1 MKSFIHSPRYA
12 FNTDIAE
19 PVAKHAAGLG
29 VAVKRWKVLIQ
40 SVKSIRSGMM
50 RYILFRYDVI
60 YHLIG
65 DLKVELGDKMPPV
78 EVEDIVGR

>member
-1 MKSFIHSPRYA
+1 MHSSRYA

-29 VAVKRWKVLIQ
+29 VAVKRYIERYDSKG
-40 SVKSIRSGMM
+40 SVYSFKTM
-50 RYILFRYDVI
+50 RRILFRYDVI